1 MYPILLTTPWF
12 NVYSYGLMM
21 AVGYA
26 IGTWVI
32 LREVDRD
39 GLPSEPVFDMLL
51 LQMVVGVLGARLL
64 YLLEYSSQLATVP
77 SFFDFEKGGLT
88 FYGAVISSF
97 VFDLLFLKF
106 KGLPFWR
113 VMDSVGIGLA
123 VGMIFARTG
132 CFLNGCCFGVAC
144 GYPWGVVFSK
154 VSPTPV
160 HPTQLYE
167 AFGGFLLFVLMK
179 SLQHRR
185 RSYGHLFLGFIAGYA
200 IFRFLLEFW
209 RGDNPVF
216 LLGMSLSQ
224 VLGLVLLQ
232 GVALV
237 WTQISRSPE
246 LRVLPGTSAPGA
258 GSNEKDKDQ

>member
-1 MYPILLTTPWF
+1 MHPILWSTPWF

-26 IGTWVI
+26 IGTWII
-32 LREVDRD
+32 LREVERD
-39 GLPSEPVFDMLL
+39 GLPAEPVFDMLL
-51 LQMVVGVLGARLL
+51 LQMVVGIIGARLL
-64 YLLEYSSQLATVP
+64 YLLEYSSQLPTVP
-77 SFFDFEKGGLT
+77 AFFDFEKGGLT

-97 VFDLLFLKF
+97 VFDLVFLKI

-113 VMDSVGIGLA
+113 VMDCVGIGLA

-132 CFLNGCCFGVAC
+132 CFLNGCCYGLPCA
-144 GYPWGVVFSK
+144 YPWGFVFPK
-154 VSPTPV
+154 VSATAL

-167 AFGGFLLFVLMK
+167 ALGGFLLFLLLK
-179 SLQHRR
+179 TAQPRR

-200 IFRFLLEFW
+200 VFRFSLEFW
-209 RGDNPVF
+209 RADNPVF

-224 VLGLVLLQ
+224 VLGLAILP

-237 WTQISRSPE
+237 WWRIEQTPE
-246 LRVLPGTSAPGA
+246 LRVFPETRIARSVTGEE
-258 GSNEKDKDQ
+258 EKQP